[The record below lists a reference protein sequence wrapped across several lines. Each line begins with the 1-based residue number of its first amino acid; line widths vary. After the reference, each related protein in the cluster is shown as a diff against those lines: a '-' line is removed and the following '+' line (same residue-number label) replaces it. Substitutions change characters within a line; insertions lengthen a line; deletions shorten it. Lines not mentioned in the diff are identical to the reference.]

1 MIFDSKVVNQLKFI
15 EKQSLPILLLCLL
28 VPSAV
33 PHPIAGYMAT
43 ALMLVFIGIN
53 KKNLLLILFIYFP
66 ARPLLM
72 ELNSGLTYTG
82 DLIILTLFISL
93 LIERFKKDEWQFSK
107 YHFTAPFW
115 LFCLIGAAAALMNG
129 VGILPILFELRAL
142 LITFLLLYIIG
153 ELNLERKD
161 IFRFLKVILIFTM
174 LLCLHGIVEKIFL
187 RTILLPHSWEMWN
200 LSPTNRMRIYG
211 APANPNVFA
220 LFLSIQLFLSFFL
233 FQSLKKYKWIV
244 FLAAILLSGTLLLTY
259 SRGTMIA
266 FGFAALV
273 FIIWTR
279 NKPFLKYAAGA
290 FCLGLLLIYY
300 PVLFASSKVEV
311 SASIPMENVIIGSIP
326 SAERENALSNR
337 FSDMF
342 SDKTL
347 HQSTEWGRLYVLIKG
362 IEIFKEHPIIGT
374 GLATFGDSATLSFS
388 SPIYQE
394 YQIGERMYTDN
405 QYIQILVQTGMLGF
419 LAVLAFIF
427 FTCRTILKSGN
438 GTLAAF
444 TICLMLAA
452 LLAGLFYNILEDKT
466 FTLIFYSCLGFSL
479 QKDIILKD

>member
-1 MIFDSKVVNQLKFI
+1 MKFI
-15 EKQSLPILLLCLL
+15 EKQSLFILIMCLL
-28 VPSAV
+28 VPLAV
-33 PHPIAGYMAT
+33 PHPITGYMAT
-43 ALMLVFIGIN
+43 VLMLVFIGIN

-93 LIERFKKDEWQFSK
+93 LMENFKKYEWQISK
-107 YHFTAPFW
+107 YHFTVPFW
-115 LFCLIGAAAALMNG
+115 LFCFVGAVAGLLNG
-129 VGILPILFELRAL
+129 VGIFPILFELRAL
-142 LITFLLLYIIG
+142 LVTFLLLYIIG

-161 IFRFLKVILIFTM
+161 IFRFLKVILIFTIF
-174 LLCLHGIVEKIFL
+174 LCLHGILEKIFS
-187 RTILLPHSWEMWN
+187 RTILLPHEWEMWN

-233 FQSLKKYKWIV
+233 FQSLKKYKPFV
-244 FLAAILLSGTLLLTY
+244 FLASILLSGTLLLTY

-279 NKPFLKYAAGA
+279 NKSFLKYAVGS
-290 FCLGLLLIYY
+290 FGLGLLLIYY

-311 SASIPMENVIIGSIP
+311 SASVPMENMAIGSTP
-326 SAERENALSNR
+326 TSEHEHALSNR
-337 FSDMF
+337 FSEMF
-342 SDKTL
+342 SNTTL

-362 IEIFKEHPIIGT
+362 LEIFKDHPIMGT

-394 YQIGERMYTDN
+394 YKIGERMYTDN
-405 QYIQILVQTGMLGF
+405 QYIQILVQTGVLGF
-419 LAVLAFIF
+419 LAVLAFIL
-427 FTCRTILKSGN
+427 FTYRKIIKSRN
-438 GTLAAF
+438 GTLTVF

-466 FTLIFYSCLGFSL
+466 FTLFFYSCLGFCL
-479 QKDIILKD
+479 QKDITLKD